1 MRELI
6 KAVQY
11 FHSKDMVHL
20 NLNLQNILVLR
31 KNTEHLFNQT
41 ELSQDEIDSTTSNLV
56 AVNSDEI
63 EDDIS
68 QTNSSVNQLSSTI
81 KESNFSN
88 ILIKGFCQASG
99 FTKKLKFPEIISD
112 TALNQR

>member
-41 ELSQDEIDSTTSNLV
+41 ELSQDEI
-56 AVNSDEI
+56 
-63 EDDIS
+63 
-68 QTNSSVNQLSSTI
+68 
-81 KESNFSN
+81 
-88 ILIKGFCQASG
+88 
-99 FTKKLKFPEIISD
+99 
-112 TALNQR
+112 